1 MTITSNFM
9 TGILSKIINKKLK
22 KSNRSI
28 GVLLKDVKVVTEN
41 GYIRIDTS
49 ASIKMTNAEF
59 IKILTEGDLL

>member
-1 MTITSNFM
+1 MSITSNFM
-9 TGILSKIINKKLK
+9 TSILSKIINKKLK
-22 KSNRSI
+22 KSNRGI

-41 GYIRIDTS
+41 GYFRIDAS